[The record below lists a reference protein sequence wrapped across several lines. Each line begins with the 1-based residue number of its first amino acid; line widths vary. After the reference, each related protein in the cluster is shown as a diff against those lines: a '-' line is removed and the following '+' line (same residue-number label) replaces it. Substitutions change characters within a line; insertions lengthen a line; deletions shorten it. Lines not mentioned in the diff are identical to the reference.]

1 MLDEVS
7 TTLAGLRKALDATD
21 AEGRVSR
28 CLELARANKAWR
40 LSADRRDRQGQT
52 ASQPGRQKKGSKLAA
67 SKSERERERE
77 TDRGCQGVAA
87 P

>member
-52 ASQPGRQKKGSKLAA
+52 ASQPGRQKKGSKLARA
-67 SKSERERERE
+67 RERER
-77 TDRGCQGVAA
+77 DRPRLSGGCGTMKFA
-87 P
+87 